1 VPDAATLGLIALG
14 LVVGAVSAVTPFLPV
29 EAYVI
34 GLAVTRS
41 PSIAVAGAVA
51 AAVGQTAGKLVL
63 FSAARSAGRSRWL
76 LRLRER
82 GAEAAAEAVAE
93 AVPETAAT
101 ERTGDPDPAGTI
113 RSGLHRLGAGVRRAN
128 AAGIRLLSG
137 RAGPGVV
144 LVSGSVGVP
153 PLLAIAFYAG
163 TSSMRV
169 RSFLTA
175 CLVGRTVRFVVL
187 ALVPDL
193 F

>member
-41 PSIAVAGAVA
+41 PAVAVAGAVA

-63 FSAARSAGRSRWL
+63 FSTARSAGRSRWL
-76 LRLRER
+76 RRLRDR
-82 GAEAAAEAVAE
+82 GAKAAAEVVAEAAA
-93 AVPETAAT
+93 P
-101 ERTGDPDPAGTI
+101 ERTGEADPAGPV
-113 RSGLHRLGAGVRRAN
+113 RSGLRRLGAGVRQAN

-144 LVSGSVGVP
+144 LLSGSVGLP

-175 CLVGRTVRFVVL
+175 CLAGRTVRFVVL